1 MGERPAGAT
10 DGHGT
15 RATVIGRRRGNLR
28 SALGAL
34 ALGWIAAGPASA
46 ADAWR
51 ICLNWA
57 PGADHAPLYLARAQ
71 GLFFD
76 AGLAADLRPGGGS
89 ADAVG
94 KVQRGEC
101 EAAVAD
107 FGAVVSARRAGQDVV
122 AVFAIFMDAP
132 LAFVARAPVP
142 LARPEDLAGLRIA
155 ADEKELARRLWP
167 DFARRNGL
175 DPAAVTWIQ
184 TPNNAKADALRAG
197 TADAASHTFYH
208 HMTEFSRAFGPSLA
222 VLPYREYGINPY
234 TQVVAVSARAANTQP
249 SQVTAFARLLRD
261 AHRDC
266 VAAPEACLAAL
277 TAANPH
283 LEAELEREKWA
294 VASPLVLPA
303 GRPASEVGR
312 FEPARVLAHHGPEA
326 TEAFTNR
333 FLDAID
339 GAPR

>member
-1 MGERPAGAT
+1 
-10 DGHGT
+10 
-15 RATVIGRRRGNLR
+15 LR

-34 ALGWIAAGPASA
+34 VLGWLTAGPAGA

-71 GLFFD
+71 GGFSD

-107 FGAVVSARRAGQDVV
+107 FGAVVSARRAGHDVV

-132 LAFVARAPVP
+132 LAFVARAPVA
-142 LARPEDLAGLRIA
+142 LARPADLAGMRIA
-155 ADEKELARRLWP
+155 TDEKELARRLWP

-175 DPAAVTWIQ
+175 DPAAVTWIH
-184 TPNNAKADALRAG
+184 TPNNAKVDALRTG
-197 TADAASHTFYH
+197 LADAASHTFYH
-208 HMTEFSRAFGPSLA
+208 HMTEFSRAFGGSLA
-222 VLPYREYGINPY
+222 VLPYRDYGINPY
-234 TQVVAVSARAANTQP
+234 TQVVAVSARTADGAP
-249 SQVTAFARLLRD
+249 AQVASFVRLLRD

-266 VAAPEACLAAL
+266 VAAPDACMAAL
-277 TAANPH
+277 TAANAH
-283 LEAELEREKWA
+283 LDAALEREKWA

-303 GRPASEVGR
+303 GRPASVVGR
-312 FEPARVLAHHGPEA
+312 FEPARVIAHHGTEA
-326 TEAFTNR
+326 SEAFTNR
-333 FLDAID
+333 FLDAAD
-339 GAPR
+339 GALR